1 MSAPVRQRTR
11 TTSLPRVALAVLL
24 AAHGLV
30 HAMGVA
36 LLWRLGEPGSLRYAD
51 AHPTPGSTAALWV
64 GAGWLLAGLLFVMAA
79 ALVLARRSW
88 WRVPGAAAALLSLA
102 VAAPSAATAAVGLV
116 VDAVILGGIAIAAVA
131 RLLRSG
137 PTVAP

>member
-51 AHPTPGSTAALWV
+51 AHPTLGSTAALWV

-88 WRVPGAAAALLSLA
+88 WRAPGAAALLSLA